1 MRDAGPGAGDRVG
14 GPTEARNPRTVGI
27 DRASTLGI
35 LELLNAEDAGV
46 PAAVAKV
53 LDRLAVAVD
62 LADERVRAGGRVHYF
77 GAGTSGRLAVLDAAE
92 LYPTFGL
99 EPGTVVAHH
108 AGGSQALERAVEGA
122 EDDAAL
128 GARDAAAVTGADVAI
143 GLTASGRTPYVGGAL
158 AAARR
163 AGAATVLVTS
173 NPAPPL
179 AGDADVVIAVD
190 TGPEA
195 IAGSTRLKAGTAQK
209 LVLNSFSTALMI
221 RLGKTYSNL
230 MVGLVPTNSK
240 LHGRVVR
247 LLVDAT
253 GLPPPECRHALAA
266 AGGDARV
273 ALVTLLA
280 GCTPDQA
287 RTALAATGGVV
298 RDAAAAA
305 RPPRPDPSRDGTP
318 ARDDR

>member
-1 MRDAGPGAGDRVG
+1 MTDARPDVGDRVN

-27 DRASTLGI
+27 DQASTRGI
-35 LELLNAEDAGV
+35 LELLNAEDALV
-46 PAAVAKV
+46 PAAVARV

-62 LADERVRAGGRVHYF
+62 LAWERVGAGGRVHYF

-99 EPGTVVAHH
+99 EPGIVVAHH
-108 AGGSQALERAVEGA
+108 AGGSRALEHAAEGA

-128 GARDAAAVTGADVAI
+128 GARDAAGVSAADFAI

-163 AGAATVLVTS
+163 AGAATALVTS
-173 NPAPPL
+173 NPDAPL
-179 AGDADVVIAVD
+179 AVDADVVIAVD

-209 LVLNSFSTALMI
+209 LVLNGFSTALMI

-230 MVGLVPTNSK
+230 MVGLVATNSK
-240 LHGRVVR
+240 LHGRVVT

-253 GLPPPECRHALAA
+253 GLPEGDCRRALAA
-266 AGGDARV
+266 AGGDAGV
-273 ALVTLLA
+273 ALVTLVA
-280 GCTPDQA
+280 GCSPERA
-287 RTALAATGGVV
+287 RAMLATSGGVV
-298 RDAAAAA
+298 RDAVAMA
-305 RPPRPDPSRDGTP
+305 RLPRGGER
-318 ARDDR
+318 

>member
-1 MRDAGPGAGDRVG
+1 VG

-27 DRASTLGI
+27 DQASTLGI

-46 PAAVAKV
+46 PAAVARV

-62 LADERVRAGGRVHYF
+62 LAEERVRAGGRVHYF

-99 EPGTVVAHH
+99 EAGMVVAHH
-108 AGGSQALERAVEGA
+108 AGGSRALERAVEGA
-122 EDDAAL
+122 EDDVAL
-128 GARDAAAVTGADVAI
+128 GERDAAAVAAADVAL

-173 NPAPPL
+173 NPDPPL
-179 AGDADVVIAVD
+179 AADADVVIAVD

-209 LVLNSFSTALMI
+209 LVLNGFSTALMI

-230 MVGLVPTNSK
+230 MIGLVPSNSK
-240 LHGRVVR
+240 LHGRLVT

-253 GLPPPECRHALAA
+253 GLAAPKCRHALAA

-287 RTALAATGGVV
+287 RTARATTGGVV
-298 RDAAAAA
+298 RDAVAATH
-305 RPPRPDPSRDGTP
+305 PDRRAPSRDG
-318 ARDDR
+318 AAELEDRDR